1 MKYNIGKYKNRDAY
15 IGDCIDIVD
24 GLTKNISQI
33 LSVSSLEHLKN
44 DEEFLNINDI
54 LEGVLRKY
62 EVLANQKN
70 IKINNCLSNET
81 IYIGK
86 TALKIILSNLI
97 SNAVKYT
104 DESGTINIG
113 VDDEWLYIENSYGN
127 KKSIDMEKLFEVKFD
142 FLPD

>member
-1 MKYNIGKYKNRDAY
+1 MDVY
-15 IGDCIDIVD
+15 IGDCIYIVD

-70 IKINNCLSNET
+70 IKIRSLS
-81 IYIGK
+81 K
-86 TALKIILSNLI
+86 TLSMI
-97 SNAVKYT
+97 
-104 DESGTINIG
+104 
-113 VDDEWLYIENSYGN
+113 
-127 KKSIDMEKLFEVKFD
+127 
-142 FLPD
+142 